1 MLACRRV
8 YTHKAAR
15 ITRDTMTH
23 HVMRY
28 YVMDMDTNQVVQVII
43 VVNTA
48 IIIEMGMLQDGML
61 RLVQI
66 IMKIVR
72 ADQVMVALLVRNRNH
87 RQHLT

>member
-1 MLACRRV
+1 MHK
-8 YTHKAAR
+8 THIAK
-15 ITRDTMTH
+15 DTKTH
-23 HVMRY
+23 HVTRY
-28 YVMDMDTNQVVQVII
+28 HVMDMDTIQVVQVIT

-61 RLVQI
+61 RLVQR

-72 ADQVMVALLVRNRNH
+72 ADQAMAQVAHNHNH